1 MLVGRQS
8 AGTSLRQIGEGIGS
22 FSFPA
27 VGHAVR
33 RTTAHLERD
42 RSPQKRLRTS
52 APLLESLDATPYAGA
67 AHKTGR
73 AKADFELREIS
84 KEEYEGL
91 KSLIL

>member
-52 APLLESLDATPYAGA
+52 APLLESLDATPYAYMLTA
-67 AHKTGR
+67 VQNNR
-73 AKADFELREIS
+73 
-84 KEEYEGL
+84 
-91 KSLIL
+91 